1 MTRSICARNQL
12 FLLRAST
19 RNYLT
24 GYRVSATTEY
34 RVIRQT
40 FACNRIDFLFASQT
54 PYMCSLGCASRKPNF
69 EIHRSI
75 QVNYYARR
83 LPPTCNSPWT
93 LNDAGFSLNTL
104 LLPRQNFIVIRHTKV
119 SFLFWFWI
127 FDRFSRVLNS
137 IDLWLIFKAY
147 FFALCESLRY

>member
-40 FACNRIDFLFASQT
+40 FACNRIDFLFALQT

-83 LPPTCNSPWT
+83 LPPTCNSPERWT
-93 LNDAGFSLNTL
+93 MLDFRLIPL

-119 SFLFWFWI
+119 SFLFWLWI

-137 IDLWLIFKAY
+137 IDLWLIFKPY